1 MNSISNMLKKR
12 RLALGLTLAQ
22 VARKSDTSISAL
34 SRYENGWHRFELAT
48 LEKLAAALGCELS
61 VKLEPLEN
69 TIPGDR
75 KPAEEV
81 IGRIERLFWD
91 RKPRP
96 EDLSRY
102 PRWVLE
108 RVLEFGNLS
117 DVRALIGHYGRDGFL
132 ELVSSCRFSSSRTSV
147 FWENILKREKPECTK
162 KHCPRAVENFWIS

>member
-1 MNSISNMLKKR
+1 LKKR

-48 LEKLAAALGCELS
+48 LEKLAAALGCSLS
-61 VKLEPLEN
+61 VKLEPLEGFV
-69 TIPGDR
+69 PEVGES
-75 KPAEEV
+75 AGEV
-81 IGRIERLFWD
+81 ISQIERLFWD
-91 RKPRP
+91 KKPRP

-102 PRWVLE
+102 PRWIVE

-117 DVRALIGHYGRDGFL
+117 DVRALIGHFGRDDFL
-132 ELVSSCRFSSSRTSV
+132 ELVSKCRFSSKRTSV

-162 KHCPRAVENFWIS
+162 KRSPRAAGDYWTG